1 MANINLAAL
10 DMFRTANSWT
20 ADSIA
25 NLDGGNG
32 IKKVGEYSGPLSAL
46 GRSGIEKTANNE
58 MRTELLKALGN
69 AFGMQMM
76 TGNDGKARFT
86 RDFLRNLERKIGADF
101 KRTDFTLDA
110 EGYVNSGRPLTAR
123 RIKAILS
130 TVVLAAAD
138 EATEGWSEGSG
149 PTGSL
154 STGRADA
161 MVSRSGMD
169 SGGETGGI
177 SAKPEKTGKSGKS
190 GKSAGIDAFGPVKTK
205 FGLRKEIYNPFF
217 AKLDIIN
224 GKLRGAPEHVQEFY
238 ARIGKSLDYL
248 ANQLDT
254 ERESESAPDKS
265 ALRNGQE
272 YEFSVLELGEELK
285 PDMHKFEC
293 YDSKKGKYV
302 PVASTYD
309 FNVSVLSPAI
319 GGGFIHLE
327 RATRINEK
335 GKEVA
340 FSTADAPDIKPLRKY
355 IADTLHLLISKAI
368 DLYFA
373 SEEAAKLDEFFA
385 HLKEPGACIEDQG
398 LHFVEFEAKHLT
410 KGKAMSAEEART
422 LNLIADGK
430 APDLPETTVNQFM
443 DVLEDFEGEEF
454 FSPEKGWNKEIA
466 DGVKAQ
472 LRGKKCTM
480 QDFDAPHKLGAKVP
494 ELIGENG
501 LPVVKE
507 LTDELIDELGPKVLR
522 EYFRK

>member
-10 DMFRTANSWT
+10 EMFRTAHSWT

-25 NLDGGNG
+25 NLDGNA
-32 IKKVGEYSGPLSAL
+32 IKKVGEYGGPLSAL
-46 GRSGIEKTANNE
+46 GRSDIEKAANNE

-86 RDFLRNLERKIGADF
+86 REFLRNLERKIGADF
-101 KRTDFTLDA
+101 KRTDFSLDA

-123 RIKAILS
+123 RIKAILNK
-130 TVVLAAAD
+130 VVMAAAD
-138 EATEGWSEGSG
+138 EATDGWSEGTG

-161 MVSRSGMD
+161 MRSKSGMD
-169 SGGETGGI
+169 SDGETGGI
-177 SAKPEKTGKSGKS
+177 PDTTRKTGKAGKVD
-190 GKSAGIDAFGPVKTK
+190 KSAGMDAFGPVKTK
-205 FGLRKEIYNPFF
+205 FGIRKEIYNPFF

-224 GKLRGAPEHVQEFY
+224 GKLRGAPEHVQQFY

-254 ERESESAPDKS
+254 KRESEFAPDKS

-285 PDMHKFEC
+285 PEMHKFEY

-302 PVASTYD
+302 PMTNTSD
-309 FNVSVLSPAI
+309 FSKDILWHAI
-319 GGGFIHLE
+319 GGGLLHLE
-327 RATRINEK
+327 RATRLNED
-335 GKEVA
+335 GKAVT
-340 FSTADAPDIKPLRKY
+340 FSMADAPDIKPLRKY
-355 IADTLHLLISKAI
+355 IADTIRLLVSKAI

-373 SEEAAKLDEFFA
+373 SEKAGKLDEFFE
-385 HLKEPGACIEDQG
+385 HLKKPGACIEDQG
-398 LHFVEFEAKHLT
+398 LHFVQFEAEHLT
-410 KGKAMSAEEART
+410 KADAMSAEDVRA

-430 APDLPETTVNQFM
+430 APDLPENTINQFM
-443 DVLEDFEGEEF
+443 DVLVDFEGEEF
-454 FSPEKGWNKEIA
+454 FSQEKGWNKEVA

-480 QDFDAPHKLGAKVP
+480 QDFDAPHKLGEKVP
-494 ELIGENG
+494 ELVGENG

>member
-10 DMFRTANSWT
+10 DMFRTANRWT

-25 NLDGGNG
+25 NLDGNA
-32 IKKVGEYSGPLSAL
+32 IKKVGEYGGPLSAL
-46 GRSGIEKTANNE
+46 GRSDIEKSANNE

-69 AFGMQMM
+69 AFNMQVM

-86 RDFLRNLERKIGADF
+86 KEFLRNLERKIGADF
-101 KRTDFTLDA
+101 KRTDFSLDS
-110 EGYVNSGRPLTAR
+110 ERYVNSGRPLTAR
-123 RIKAILS
+123 RIKAILNK
-130 TVVLAAAD
+130 VVLAAAK
-138 EATEGWSEGSG
+138 EATDGWSEGPE

-154 STGRADA
+154 STVRADA
-161 MVSRSGMD
+161 MKYKSGMD
-169 SGGETGGI
+169 SDGEAGGI
-177 SAKPEKTGKSGKS
+177 STKSEQTGESGKVD
-190 GKSAGIDAFGPVKTK
+190 KSAGMDACGPVKTK

-224 GKLRGAPEHVQEFY
+224 GKLRGAPEHVQKFY
-238 ARIGKSLDYL
+238 ARIGTSLDYL

-254 ERESESAPDKS
+254 KRVSENAPDKS

-285 PDMHKFEC
+285 PDMHKFEY

-302 PVASTYD
+302 PLKNTSD
-309 FNVSVLSPAI
+309 FSKDILWHAI
-319 GGGFIHLE
+319 GGGLIHLE
-327 RATRINEK
+327 RATRIDEK
-335 GKEVA
+335 GNKVTFRPNE
-340 FSTADAPDIKPLRKY
+340 APDIQPLRKY
-355 IADTLHLLISKAI
+355 IADTLRLLVSKSI

-373 SEEAAKLDEFFA
+373 SEKAGKLDEFFE
-385 HLKEPGACIEDQG
+385 HLKKPGACIEDQG
-398 LHFVEFEAKHLT
+398 LHLVQFEAEHLT
-410 KGKAMSAEEART
+410 KADAMSAEDVRA

-430 APDLPETTVNQFM
+430 APDLPENTINQFM
-443 DVLEDFEGEEF
+443 EVLEDFEGEAF

-466 DGVKAQ
+466 DRVKDQ
-472 LRGKKCTM
+472 LSGKKCTM
-480 QDFDAPHKLGAKVP
+480 QDFDAPHKLGEKVP
-494 ELIGENG
+494 ELVGENG